1 VIRPSPLASGP
12 RTASKPSRRRLPP
25 AARRAELLDAA
36 IGVLRSQGPEG
47 CRVEDITNAAG
58 TAKGNFYRYF
68 PTWDDLLIAVRDH
81 LLDSYSTDLARRY
94 AGLSTV
100 DWWAAVDDE
109 IRRFIDFQL
118 GLGGLHQAVFHGPA
132 AVTHPIETHRS
143 AASTVAWFL
152 AAGIADGAFAPVD
165 VDATALLLFDLLH
178 SAADAIASG
187 LARERGIAATLH
199 IVHRTLEPGGP
210 DARPARAGAGRPRG
224 PGEL

>member
-1 VIRPSPLASGP
+1 LPADP
-12 RTASKPSRRRLPP
+12 RAARQSSRRRLSP

-68 PTWDDLLIAVRDH
+68 PTWDDLLMAVRDR
-81 LLDSYSTDLARRY
+81 LLDSYRADLAQRY
-94 AGLSTV
+94 AGLSAV
-100 DWWAAVDDE
+100 DWWAALDDE

-132 AVTHPIETHRS
+132 AVTRPIETHRS
-143 AASTVAWFL
+143 AASTVAFFL
-152 AAGIADGAFAPVD
+152 TAGIADGAFAPVD
-165 VDATALLLFDLLH
+165 VDATAPLLFDLLH

-187 LARERGIAATLH
+187 LDRDQGMAATLH
-199 IVHRTLEPGGP
+199 IVHRTLEP
-210 DARPARAGAGRPRG
+210 DG
-224 PGEL
+224 PGTRPPAEPSAAGSTEG

>member
-1 VIRPSPLASGP
+1 VIRQSPLRTGP
-12 RTASKPSRRRLPP
+12 RAARKPSRRRLPP

-81 LLDSYSTDLARRY
+81 LLDAYSTDLAERY
-94 AGLSTV
+94 TGLSTV
-100 DWWAAVDDE
+100 DWWAVLDDE
-109 IRRFIDFQL
+109 IRRFIDFQI
-118 GLGGLHQAVFHGPA
+118 GLGGLHQAIFHGPA
-132 AVTHPIETHRS
+132 TATHPIETHRS
-143 AASTVAWFL
+143 AAATVAFL
-152 AAGIADGAFAPVD
+152 LTAGIAAGAFAPVD
-165 VDATALLLFDLLH
+165 VDATAPLLFHLLH

-187 LARERGIAATLH
+187 LGRERGIAATLH

-210 DARPARAGAGRPRG
+210 STRPRG
-224 PGEL
+224 EASAGH